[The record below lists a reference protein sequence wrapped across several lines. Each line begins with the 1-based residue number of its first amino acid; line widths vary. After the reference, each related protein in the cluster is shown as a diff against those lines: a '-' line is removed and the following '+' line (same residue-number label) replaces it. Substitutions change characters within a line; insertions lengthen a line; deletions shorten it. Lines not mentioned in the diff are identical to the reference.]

1 MKLYAPD
8 YYTKFACIADKC
20 QHSCCI
26 GWEIDIDD
34 DTIEYYK
41 TVEGSLG
48 ERLKNNIASDNET
61 AHFILKKH
69 KVYRRYDI

>member
-26 GWEIDIDD
+26 GWEIDIDEETLSYYNSVSGD
-34 DTIEYYK
+34 FGNRLSDCQYNGKNEEIE
-41 TVEGSLG
+41 
-48 ERLKNNIASDNET
+48 
-61 AHFILKKH
+61 
-69 KVYRRYDI
+69 